1 MNFIQI
7 KANKRNMQFLKSQSQ
22 AGENLGNI
30 IKKNSFRPG
39 LVDMGSISGSITF
52 YLRQIN

>member
-7 KANKRNMQFLKSQSQ
+7 KANERNMQFLKSPSQ

-30 IKKNSFRPG
+30 IKKNSFRSG
-39 LVDMGSISGSITF
+39 VVDMGSISLFT
-52 YLRQIN
+52 